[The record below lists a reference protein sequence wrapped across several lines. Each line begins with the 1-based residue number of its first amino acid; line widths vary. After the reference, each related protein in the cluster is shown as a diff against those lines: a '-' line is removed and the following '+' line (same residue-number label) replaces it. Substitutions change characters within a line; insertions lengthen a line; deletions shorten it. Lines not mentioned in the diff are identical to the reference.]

1 VYTPNLRIKKAATPE
16 KTMGY
21 GSNPLEKIW
30 FYSKLTLGPCPRI
43 DWQPIFPEKVRSV
56 RLHGYI
62 FPQGSEENNLS

>member
-1 VYTPNLRIKKAATPE
+1 MTREEIQ
-16 KTMGY
+16 
-21 GSNPLEKIW
+21 
-30 FYSKLTLGPCPRI
+30 KLILDTVQNQDQFDLWPIVVGCLGPCPRI